1 MTTTTRSLAKDNN
14 SSGNYQA
21 LWLLA
26 NNKIFTNP
34 KAQLIFQ
41 VNRSWRYK
49 RSSHRSLER
58 EWGEQR
64 AGDIFGLLPVPDPRP
79 GGVDTDAN
87 ADSDVATTTSRLRRR
102 RWRFLSDH
110 FDSYSK
116 TSIFFKWANSRLF
129 SVYFL
134 SFQTFFTTI
143 NVKNVMSIQYRAPGF
158 KHTTSLILV
167 IAHNY

>member
-1 MTTTTRSLAKDNN
+1 MTTTTRSLAKDTN

-26 NNKIFTNP
+26 NNKKFTNP

-58 EWGEQR
+58 ERGEQR

-79 GGVDTDAN
+79 GGVDTDAD

-102 RWRFLSDH
+102 R
-110 FDSYSK
+110 
-116 TSIFFKWANSRLF
+116 
-129 SVYFL
+129 
-134 SFQTFFTTI
+134 
-143 NVKNVMSIQYRAPGF
+143 
-158 KHTTSLILV
+158 
-167 IAHNY
+167 